1 MEHGGTQEA
10 LSCLALT
17 KAGPRCKNRA
27 LTGQSYCGRHAGP
40 PDPVEEHPEPAAPV
54 DPGKPHGEWLV
65 EDSPVPAYGLLE
77 ELKAATPSIGNAPR
91 PSAAGGPK
99 SGSGGG
105 WAVVILIAVVVLIL
119 GVVGGD
125 DGGGATSGGGGPVA
139 TSGPAVD
146 SQASQFAARLQGVV
160 CQLYRE
166 GYTDAEVAGLIV
178 SSGVDSSTQQNFA
191 RAVAAAKRNC

>member
-1 MEHGGTQEA
+1 M
-10 LSCLALT
+10 
-17 KAGPRCKNRA
+17 
-27 LTGQSYCGRHAGP
+27 GRRL
-40 PDPVEEHPEPAAPV
+40 
-54 DPGKPHGEWLV
+54 LV
-65 EDSPVPAYGLLE
+65 
-77 ELKAATPSIGNAPR
+77 
-91 PSAAGGPK
+91 
-99 SGSGGG
+99 
-105 WAVVILIAVVVLIL
+105 AVVVLIVGL
-119 GVVGGD
+119 VGGDD

-146 SQASQFAARLQGVV
+146 SETTQFAAKLQGVV